1 MKVPYRRGSTTN
13 PVDPLTVRVAM
24 EHKPI
29 IESMVESIKGY
40 FSISGLMVVGVYLIN
55 NADAAPFHLTV
66 LNYVSGALAIL
77 IGAVIGIWYSV
88 HIFHKLVLERRSG
101 AITKFQGVTYGI
113 FVVLATL
120 VITSILFGSVT
131 QSCGRIF

>member
-1 MKVPYRRGSTTN
+1 
-13 PVDPLTVRVAM
+13 M

-40 FSISGLMVVGVYLIN
+40 FSISGLMVVGVYLVH
-55 NADAAPFHLTV
+55 NAHEAPFHLTFI
-66 LNYVSGALAIL
+66 NYISGFLAIA
-77 IGAVIGIWYSV
+77 IGAVVGIWYSA

-101 AITKFQGVTYGI
+101 AVTRLQGVVYGI

-120 VITSILFGSVT
+120 VIASIVLGSVA
-131 QSCGRIF
+131 QSCGRVL